1 MNTNKLNTATVL
13 IAIWLT
19 CLIALMGYLT
29 HQWTVNSQIFNGILA
44 VILPMLICVQCFVL
58 GNLFNLSI
66 NSFEFNSKYE
76 ELPANTVPTLVFPPI
91 SIRRY
96 LWLLQPST
104 TMWIHSLTVLWCSKT
119 AYESSLVVPTKPK
132 VSPSWQLLSMRA
144 TLLLCVLDAVLHAAT
159 SVHLSTQSNQYQC
172 HAIN

>member
-1 MNTNKLNTATVL
+1 MNINKLNTATVL

-29 HQWTVNSQIFNGILA
+29 HQWTVNSQIFGGILA

-66 NSFEFNSKYE
+66 NSFELNSKYE

-96 LWLLQPST
+96 L
-104 TMWIHSLTVLWCSKT
+104 
-119 AYESSLVVPTKPK
+119 
-132 VSPSWQLLSMRA
+132 
-144 TLLLCVLDAVLHAAT
+144 
-159 SVHLSTQSNQYQC
+159 
-172 HAIN
+172 